1 MLSFL
6 AGLKINNIT
15 NYNFKKC
22 NIQKVRDPESVT
34 SVSHMQNNGHAAS
47 FIYIVG
53 GASYVQLGTNLNW
66 YVITCI
72 QRGKIHGNYDCQL
85 KKFNYTNKNKTFLA
99 SYTHTCSTFRSL
111 LINPDKKSHRLYPL
125 FIPLGKVSP
134 IRLFILAYA
143 RVYR

>member
-1 MLSFL
+1 MKILVNVVL
-6 AGLKINNIT
+6 VAGLKITNIT
-15 NYNFKKC
+15 NYYFKKC

-34 SVSHMQNNGHAAS
+34 SVSHMQNNGHAAL

-53 GASYVQLGTNLNW
+53 GANYVQLGTNLNW

-85 KKFNYTNKNKTFLA
+85 KNKTFLA

-125 FIPLGKVSP
+125 FIPLGKVY
-134 IRLFILAYA
+134 L
-143 RVYR
+143 